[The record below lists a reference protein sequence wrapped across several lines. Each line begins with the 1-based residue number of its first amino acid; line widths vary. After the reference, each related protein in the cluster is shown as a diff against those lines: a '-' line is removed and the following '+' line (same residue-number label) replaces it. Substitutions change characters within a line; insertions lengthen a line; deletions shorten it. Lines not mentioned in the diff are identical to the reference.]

1 MGLSRHAAQILE
13 WETCHLGF
21 SVVRIENL
29 PADNLTITEM
39 LVDLRREGVR
49 LAYARTPCE
58 SRWETAAAKAGGK
71 LVNRRVTYAADLHYD
86 RGIDF
91 QPRIDIAPF
100 IDPVTPALE
109 SLALASGAYSRFRV
123 DPQMPQSLFDLLYRT
138 WIRKSVTGE
147 LAERVFVARVQGI
160 ECGMITV
167 AEEGER
173 GTIGLMA
180 VAEEE
185 RCRGIGRAL
194 VCCARRHHL
203 AMNRQI
209 IQVVTQQS
217 NKPACM
223 FYENIGFGVERIE
236 AEYHFWL

>member
-1 MGLSRHAAQILE
+1 
-13 WETCHLGF
+13 
-21 SVVRIENL
+21 
-29 PADNLTITEM
+29 M
-39 LVDLRREGVR
+39 LVDLRRAGVR

-58 SRWETAAAKAGGK
+58 SRGETAAAKAGGQ
-71 LVNRRVTYAADLHYD
+71 LVSRRVTYTADLHHESGAYLPT
-86 RGIDF
+86 RF
-91 QPRIDIAPF
+91 DIAPF
-100 IDPVTPALE
+100 VGPVTPALE
-109 SLALASGAYSRFRV
+109 SLALASGVYSRFKI
-123 DPQMPQSLFDLLYRT
+123 DPQIPQPVFDLLYRT

-167 AEEGER
+167 AEKGEH
-173 GTIGLMA
+173 GTIELMA
-180 VAEEE
+180 VAKEE

-194 VCCARRHHL
+194 VCRARRHHL

-217 NKPACM
+217 NKPACT
-223 FYENIGFGVERIE
+223 FYENVGFRVKQVE